1 VASPL
6 SDVMRLLGD
15 QTRLRILHMLSTEP
29 LTVGELQDLLDL
41 SQSSVSG
48 HLSKL
53 KRAGFLHA
61 VAEGSSHRY
70 RLREDLRDVAARAW
84 SAIRQL
90 SATEP
95 DIAADAQRVQELLGQ
110 RGQSWVERVA
120 GSLHR
125 AYAPGRTWET
135 LAHGFAQL
143 LQLGRCADI
152 GAGDGTMIELLAPHA
167 TALSCI
173 DPAPVM
179 VAATCNRIA
188 ELGLSSR
195 CRAIEAAAEA
205 LPLADAS
212 QDTVL
217 FLQSLHYV
225 EDPGK
230 ALAEAQRVLA
240 PGGRLLVLTLVA
252 HEHPDSERYG
262 HRHRGFRAEELRR
275 WCRGVNELAVY
286 ELAPEARAPR
296 FQSLVV
302 SGRK

>member
-1 VASPL
+1 
-6 SDVMRLLGD
+6 MRLLGD
-15 QTRLRILHMLSTEP
+15 QTRLRILHLLSGEP

-70 RLREDLRDVAARAW
+70 RLREDLPEVASRAW

-90 SATEP
+90 SAGEP
-95 DIAADAQRVQELLGQ
+95 DIATDAERVRELLGQ
-110 RGQSWVERVA
+110 RGRSWVERVA
-120 GSLHR
+120 GALHR

-143 LQLGRCADI
+143 LNLGRCVDI

-167 TALSCI
+167 TALTCI

-179 VAATCNRIA
+179 VEATRKRIA
-188 ELGLSSR
+188 ELSLSNR
-195 CRAIEAAAEA
+195 CRAVEARAEA
-205 LPLADAS
+205 LPLPDAS
-212 QDTVL
+212 HDSVL

-225 EDPGK
+225 DDPEQ
-230 ALAEAQRVLA
+230 ALAEGQRVLA
-240 PGGRLLVLTLVA
+240 PGGRMLLLTLVA
-252 HEHPDSERYG
+252 HDHPDSERYG
-262 HRHRGFRAEELRR
+262 HRHRGFHADDLRR
-275 WCRGVNELAVY
+275 WCRGLRGLAIY

-296 FQSLVV
+296 FQSLVL
-302 SGRK
+302 SGYK